1 MTDRTSFIDAAIT
14 EISGGTSRFA
24 PLAATI
30 QQQDHEQPANR
41 IALTYIFLQYRR
53 SEDKKAGLEYSGIK
67 PETLLSFVQNLMN
80 KVCWQS
86 RKMAM
91 SQTEEDEKDIVNGI
105 DFTQDLADELNLD
118 RFEAEHIKP
127 LVDDDYATLSGVHSF
142 LAAKMNYLQHIDP
155 LYYYQDLARDDN
167 GEWYVKAT
175 ADNYDEA
182 MDIIED
188 VIARLDEQSAADDYQ
203 KVANMVFK

>member
-1 MTDRTSFIDAAIT
+1 MTTKTSFIDAAIT

-24 PLAATI
+24 PLAALI
-30 QQQDHEQPANR
+30 QQQDHEEAANR

-53 SEDKKAGLEYSGIK
+53 TEDKKAGIEYSGIK

-86 RKMAM
+86 RKMAL

-105 DFTQDLADELNLD
+105 DFTQDLADELNID

-127 LVDDDYATLSGVHSF
+127 LVDDDYAILTGVQSF
-142 LAAKMNYLQHIDP
+142 LAAKMNYLDNIVP

-167 GEWYVKAT
+167 GEWYVRAT
-175 ADNYDEA
+175 ADAYDDA

-188 VIARLDEQSAADDYQ
+188 VIARLDEQSAADEYQ
-203 KVANMVFK
+203 KVANMSFK